1 MPAGDEAS
9 TDFEAR
15 VEMAG
20 PVLKYRICER
30 GRLLSYAEVLDLWQ
44 DDLSFLDFFLSL
56 FRNCSHASY
65 VWETPA
71 LSRDWSQ
78 RGFEFVMQRTSHA
91 WANPDKATFA
101 DYFDTKTAPD
111 GIVSF
116 VNLGGDALLVVP
128 SPYSRDADYSDLPAF
143 FRNAP
148 LEQQRALWRVVA
160 SQAKRLLSD
169 RPLWLS
175 VAGGGVAWLHVRLD
189 KAPKYYRYRPYAR
202 AG

>member
-1 MPAGDEAS
+1 MPGLDQAS
-9 TDFEAR
+9 RRFEAR
-15 VEMAG
+15 KDALG
-20 PVLKYRICER
+20 PAFKYRLYDS
-30 GRLLSYAEVLDLWQ
+30 GRPLSYAEVLDLWQ
-44 DDLSFLDFFLSL
+44 DDLGFLDFYLSI
-56 FRNCSHASY
+56 FRNCGCDSY

-71 LSRDWSQ
+71 LSRESSQ
-78 RGFEFVMQRTSHA
+78 QGFEFVIQRTSHA
-91 WANPDKATFA
+91 WARPDQMTFA
-101 DYFDTKTAPD
+101 DYFDTERAPD

-116 VNLGGDALLVVP
+116 ANLGGDALLVVP

-148 LEQQRALWRVVA
+148 LAQQRALWREVA

-169 RPLWLS
+169 RPFWLS

-189 KAPKYYRYRPYAR
+189 KAPKYYRYRPYTR